1 MASISRANCYFN
13 GKTKHMLFKGKVSIV
28 FGAGSDRGIG
38 FACAEIIA
46 REGGQ
51 VAMVDVAMT
60 PDAIAALEATL
71 RSRVPDAAEVIGLP
85 CDIASAANCAAVIE
99 QTLAR
104 FGRIDSLINCAGIVQ
119 SKPLLEI
126 SETDLDRILTINLKG
141 AFNVCRS
148 VLPTFVAQGHGAI
161 VNVAS
166 VAAQRGGGLVGGAD
180 YAASKGGVMSLTRSI
195 AREFGPSGVRA
206 NIVCPSMTQTGMLDG
221 NLTAEKYDAIVAG
234 IPLRR
239 AGRAEDVAGAC
250 VYLASDLAAYVTGAT
265 IDVNGGSHIR

>member
-1 MASISRANCYFN
+1 
-13 GKTKHMLFKGKVSIV
+13 MLFKGKVSIV
-28 FGAGSDRGIG
+28 VGAGSDRGIG
-38 FACAEIIA
+38 FACAELIA

-85 CDIASAANCAAVIE
+85 CDIASAASCAAVIE

-148 VLPTFVAQGHGAI
+148 VLPTFIAQGDGAI

-265 IDVNGGSHIR
+265 IDVNGGSHIH